1 MSDIAPIGPG
11 VTRVG
16 EVTTGAAEA
25 RPGAGRAEP
34 ATRPSDRV
42 ELSDRARLLSKL
54 IGLPD
59 IRTELVDRV
68 RSEIAAG
75 TYDTPERLEGAL
87 TGLIEDLDELA

>member
-16 EVTTGAAEA
+16 EVTTGAAAEG
-25 RPGAGRAEP
+25 RLAGRSEP
-34 ATRPSDRV
+34 TPRPSDRV

-59 IRTELVDRV
+59 VRTDLVERV

-75 TYDTPERLEGAL
+75 TYETPERLEGAL
-87 TGLIEDLDELA
+87 AGLIEDLDELA